1 MIRLRNY
8 CAAFSAAVLA
18 CAIFCA
24 ENPAEVKP
32 AQDVPD
38 FALGVL
44 TFRELGGSLEKAGL
58 YANQLLPN
66 SSALAKQIAMTYLFS
81 LPVDA
86 GLKQDGLARIY
97 ALDPISTGLQNERA
111 LALSVADAAA
121 VKTALVGAYGAPVE
135 ADGVMTFTLPQPL
148 PQPDKTLLIKFVGDR
163 LLAAPNA
170 VVLNKLEAYEKAH
183 PGPLALKADVVASI
197 RVGAIKKSFGELIEL
212 TLDALIDLVADEQA
226 AQLRDIAKLVDTVW
240 QFETVDVALRLEP
253 KGDIGQLELTAFPRA
268 GSPSAQKLALPG
280 KTLSERALRLIP
292 EKSALFAAWIV
303 TGPELS
309 KTLHAQIGKHAAAS
323 PEDLKPLAL
332 AFEKALIDMVEVA
345 DGEVVVSLSGTDLR
359 SPLLL
364 ASADVSDE
372 AAALAKATATV
383 ETLTALASAQI
394 KKQMG
399 PKPIAVE
406 PLVLKKGESDVNG
419 VKVLTFEV
427 TPAGLTED
435 ERLDVSELMGWPPVV
450 RACVVDKKLI
460 LSLGR
465 ESSEDL
471 TATIQRL
478 KTPLNASDPGLRAMK
493 EAVANGSQ
501 AAASLTALNAAKLIL
516 ARTPL
521 PLDTSLERL
530 MRGLS
535 DHPTV
540 LSGRALN
547 QFSFK
552 LDLPSGA
559 AHAIGSIFQR
569 VDKAMR
575 SAAIGDPAP
584 PPPPAP

>member
-1 MIRLRNY
+1 MIRLRN
-8 CAAFSAAVLA
+8 CSAAISAVVLA
-18 CAIFCA
+18 CAVFCA
-24 ENPAEVKP
+24 ENGDAVKP

-44 TFRELGGSLEKAGL
+44 TFRELGVGLEKAGL

-81 LPVDA
+81 MPVDA
-86 GLKQDGLARIY
+86 GLKQDGLARLY
-97 ALDPISTGLQNERA
+97 ALDPVSTGLQNERA

-148 PQPDKTLLIKFVGDR
+148 PQPDKTLLIKFVGER

-170 VVLNKLEAYEKAH
+170 VVLKKLEEYEKAN
-183 PGPLALKADVVASI
+183 PGPLALKADVVASVRI
-197 RVGAIKKSFGELIEL
+197 GAIKKSFGELIEL
-212 TLDALIDLVADEQA
+212 TIDALIDLVADEQA
-226 AQLRDIAKLVDTVW
+226 AQLRDVAKLVDTVW
-240 QFETVDVALRLEP
+240 QFETVDLALRIEP
-253 KGDIGQLELTAFPRA
+253 KGDSGQLELTAFPKA
-268 GSPSAQKLALPG
+268 GSPTAQKMALPG
-280 KTLSERALRLIP
+280 KVLSERALRLIP

-303 TGPELS
+303 NGPELS
-309 KTLHAQIGKHAAAS
+309 KTLHAQIGKQAAAT

-332 AFEKALIDMVEVA
+332 AFEKALIEMVAAA
-345 DGEVVVSLSGTDLR
+345 DGEVAVSLSGTDIR
-359 SPLLL
+359 SPLIL
-364 ASADVSDE
+364 ASADVVDE
-372 AAALAKATATV
+372 EQALAKVGAAL
-383 ETLTALASAQI
+383 ESLNALAAAQI
-394 KKQMG
+394 KKQKG
-399 PKPIAVE
+399 AALNGVDG
-406 PLVLKKGESDVNG
+406 LVLKKGQSDVNG
-419 VKVLTFEV
+419 VKVQTFEI
-427 TPAGLTED
+427 TPGGLTED
-435 ERLDVSELMGWPPVV
+435 ERLDISELMGWPPVV

-465 ESSEDL
+465 ESSDDL
-471 TATIQRL
+471 TAAIQRL
-478 KTPLNASDPGLRAMK
+478 KNPINGSDAGLRAMK

-530 MRGLS
+530 LRGLS
-535 DHPTV
+535 DQPTV
-540 LSGRALN
+540 ISGRALN
-547 QFSFK
+547 RFSFK

-559 AHAIGSIFQR
+559 AHAIGSILQR

-575 SAAIGDPAP
+575 SAAVGDPVP